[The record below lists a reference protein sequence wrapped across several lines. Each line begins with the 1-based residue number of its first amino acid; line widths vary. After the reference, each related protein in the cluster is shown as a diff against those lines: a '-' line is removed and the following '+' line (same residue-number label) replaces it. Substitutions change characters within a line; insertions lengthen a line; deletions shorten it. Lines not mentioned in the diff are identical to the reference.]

1 MGAIARLLL
10 AYFLLTHPDSA
21 ALGKFAAACP
31 APRVPMVA
39 KQARE
44 DAGVLEP
51 GKTKPPPSAGS
62 SAESGWEPPAEVNF
76 KGSSSSRPKH
86 VDSAAVMRQLAGV
99 KSQERKRQLTAA
111 ADVDDALDRESLNQ
125 SWSQWFMYGT
135 SAPVGLIRHSV
146 MSSIY
151 DKEAVRKLVFPR
163 SYCNSAFKGQSHFRR
178 SMSVLDAE
186 YPVLNA
192 SGSGVDVTIGYRLY
206 PFRRCA
212 ARTAVLL
219 HTHLH
224 LHIRPSA
231 TTSVPPP
238 PPPPAPADLLT
249 PPPPLVCASGKVP
262 RAP

>member
-1 MGAIARLLL
+1 MARR
-10 AYFLLTHPDSA
+10 ARSDSVVFTG
-21 ALGKFAAACP
+21 LPVDEVTKLRNSK
-31 APRVPMVA
+31 PRNTQPP
-39 KQARE
+39 
-44 DAGVLEP
+44 GVLPLGVMAKRDAEDDGAFRP
-51 GKTKPPPSAGS
+51 ASS

-76 KGSSSSRPKH
+76 EGASSRRLKRI
-86 VDSAAVMRQLAGV
+86 DSAAEMRRIAGV
-99 KSQERKRQLTAA
+99 KSQERYSQQLE
-111 ADVDDALDRESLNQ
+111 DVDDALDRESLNQ

-151 DKEAVRKLVFPR
+151 DMEAVRKLVFPR
-163 SYCNSAFKGQSHFRR
+163 SYCNLASKGESHFRR

-212 ARTAVLL
+212 DRCPPPHPPPPSPVWPPPL
-219 HTHLH
+219 HLLH
-224 LHIRPSA
+224 LHCLRLLASSHLPRPWCA
-231 TTSVPPP
+231 
-238 PPPPAPADLLT
+238 
-249 PPPPLVCASGKVP
+249 ASGKVP